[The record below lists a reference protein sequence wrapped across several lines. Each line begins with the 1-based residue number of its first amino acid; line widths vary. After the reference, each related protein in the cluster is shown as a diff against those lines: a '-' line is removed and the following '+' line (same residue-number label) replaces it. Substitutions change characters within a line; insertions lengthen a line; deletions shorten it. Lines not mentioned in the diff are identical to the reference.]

1 MDYKLTDFLPT
12 TKKECELRGWDE
24 LDVILFSG
32 DAYVDHPSFGSA
44 ILGRILEANG
54 YRVAI
59 VPQPDWH
66 GDFRDFKKLG
76 RPRLFF
82 GVSPGA
88 MDSMV
93 NRYTANRRMRSEDA
107 FSPDSRHDMRPD
119 YPSIVYTQILKK
131 LFPDVPVAL
140 GGIEASL
147 RRISHY
153 DYWKDEL
160 RKCILCDSGADLIL
174 YGMGERSIVELANA
188 FAEGKTMD
196 EIHEMPQVAFY
207 CKEKDIPG
215 GFKDDDI
222 ILHSHEEC
230 LHNKKGQAENV
241 RHLEEE
247 ANKMHAQRMIQEVD
261 GKYVVVNPPFP
272 LMTTEELD
280 AAFDLPYT
288 RLPHPKY
295 KGKTIPAYEMI
306 KFSVNLHRGCFGGC
320 SFCTISAHQGKFVVC
335 RSKESILKEVKKIIA
350 MPDFKG
356 YLSDL
361 GGPSANMYGMHGK
374 NQKACEVCKRPS
386 CVNPQICP
394 NLNTDHSKLL
404 EIYHAVD
411 ALPGIKKS
419 FIGSG
424 VRYDLLL
431 HKSKDEKVNQA
442 AREYTRE
449 LITKHVSGRLKV
461 APEHTSPEVLKF
473 MRKPSFDLFYEF
485 KRIFDKINK
494 EEGLNQQIIP
504 YFISSHPGCHEEDM
518 AELAVITK
526 GLDFHLEQVQDFTP
540 TPMTISTETWYT
552 GYDPYTLEPVFSA
565 KTQKEKLAQRMFFF
579 WYKPEERRAIES
591 ELRRI
596 GRSDLIAKLY
606 DKRDMKS
613 GHPSARFD
621 AKAIGSTYD
630 NPGVGR
636 GARGKNRQGNSSY
649 GSNSGRNGR
658 NQSYQPK
665 GYGNVG
671 CYDEDKYLNNGKP
684 LNARNRNDGSQRPLS
699 PRELAKSVKEQLK
712 AEKGSGFFKDKK
724 KKSFNPNFDEGNHRR
739 GDMSQ
744 NRGNGKQNHGNG
756 RNSGSFSGDNRNK
769 GNSGRRGKR

>member
-636 GARGKNRQGNSSY
+636 GARGKNRLGNSSY
-649 GSNSGRNGR
+649 GPNSGRNGR

>member
-636 GARGKNRQGNSSY
+636 GARGKNRQRNSSY
-649 GSNSGRNGR
+649 GPNSGRNGR

-744 NRGNGKQNHGNG
+744 NRGNGKQNH
-756 RNSGSFSGDNRNK
+756 
-769 GNSGRRGKR
+769 